1 MSIIWQASKENGARL
16 LTTLDDAV
24 QHGREEMLMKASVGN
39 TYIACPACDLLHLH
53 SPVPVNTTARC
64 KRCFTVLYRNR
75 GRSLEW
81 ALSLV
86 LAASILL
93 AISNLFPFLTL
104 KIEGRTQ
111 ETVLM
116 TGIMALYDQG
126 QLSLAGLVL
135 LTGMIFPMVQLT
147 GYLFVLLSLY
157 LGFPSTAAAI
167 VYRWVRHIQPWS
179 MLEILLLGILVSVV
193 KLAGMA
199 EVVPGVALYAFMILI
214 LLVPAITVAIDARS
228 IWNRFPIETAA

>member
-1 MSIIWQASKENGARL
+1 
-16 LTTLDDAV
+16 
-24 QHGREEMLMKASVGN
+24 MKTSVS
-39 TYIACPACDLLHLH
+39 TAHIACPACDLLHLRR
-53 SPVPVNTTARC
+53 PVPAQTTARC
-64 KRCFTVLYRNR
+64 TRCSTVLYRNR

-86 LAASILL
+86 LAASILFT
-93 AISNLFPFLTL
+93 ISNLFPFLTL

-116 TGIMALYDQG
+116 TGIVALYDQG
-126 QLSLAGLVL
+126 QLSLAVLVL
-135 LTGMIFPMVQLT
+135 LTGMVFPLVQLM

-157 LGFPSTAAAI
+157 LGFPSTAAA
-167 VYRWVRHIQPWS
+167 VAYRWVRHIQPWS

-199 EVVPGVALYAFMILI
+199 EVVPGVALFAFMILI
-214 LLVPAITVAIDARS
+214 LLMPAIIVAIDTRS
-228 IWNRFPIETAA
+228 IWDRFPIEQAA

>member
-1 MSIIWQASKENGARL
+1 
-16 LTTLDDAV
+16 
-24 QHGREEMLMKASVGN
+24 MKATVG
-39 TYIACPACDLLHLH
+39 TAYIACPACDLLHLR
-53 SPVPVNTTARC
+53 SPVPAGTTARC
-64 KRCFTVLYRNR
+64 KRCSAVLYRNR

-81 ALSLV
+81 ALCLV
-86 LAASILL
+86 LAAAMLF

-104 KIEGRTQ
+104 KFEGRTQ

-135 LTGMIFPMVQLT
+135 FTGMLFPLVQLM
-147 GYLFVLLSLY
+147 GYIYVLSTLY
-157 LGFPSTAAAI
+157 LGVASTATAA

-214 LLVPAITVAIDARS
+214 FILPAAMVAIDARS
-228 IWNRFPIETAA
+228 IWDRFPIPPAV